1 MDTRSAEQSAEN
13 TWPYTCSFN
22 VALRIGRHVS
32 TSKINDRFLTT
43 QNVCG
48 TLRQLFI
55 ITKKRGYC
63 QSKCKLLNHT
73 LLSGNGIT
81 GKLTQS

>member
-13 TWPYTCSFN
+13 TWLYTCSFH
-22 VALRIGRHVS
+22 VALRIGSHVS
-32 TSKINDRFLTT
+32 TSKINNGFLTT

-55 ITKKRGYC
+55 ITK
-63 QSKCKLLNHT
+63 SV
-73 LLSGNGIT
+73 GIVKGST
-81 GKLTQS
+81 NY

>member
-1 MDTRSAEQSAEN
+1 MDTRSAEQSTEN
-13 TWPYTCSFN
+13 TWPYTCSSN
-22 VALRIGRHVS
+22 VALRIGSHVS

-55 ITKKRGYC
+55 M
-63 QSKCKLLNHT
+63 
-73 LLSGNGIT
+73 LSQKSVGIVKGST
-81 GKLTQS
+81 SY